1 MDLNPVGSVN
11 KSTAHDTLTA
21 AKSARVSFGS
31 TKAVQ
36 AAG

>member
-1 MDLNPVGSVN
+1 MDSNPVGSVN
-11 KSTAHDTLTA
+11 KSTAYDTLTA
-21 AKSARVSFGS
+21 AKPARVSFGC